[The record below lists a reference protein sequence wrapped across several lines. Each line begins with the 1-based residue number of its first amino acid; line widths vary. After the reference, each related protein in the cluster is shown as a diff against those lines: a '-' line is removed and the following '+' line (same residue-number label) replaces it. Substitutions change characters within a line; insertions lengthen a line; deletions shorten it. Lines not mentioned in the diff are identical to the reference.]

1 MEDFVV
7 TATALKLGYFALAI
21 LAAFG
26 SLLFLMRAGSAHGRQ
41 VLNSINSTPRSAS
54 TFWAAVALGLLLMLG
69 MLLGCAPANAGP
81 VIPSKY
87 DGEIKSAVG
96 KYWPDYPFWRAW
108 KAQLYAESRLDPKAI
123 SPAGAKGLAQFMNPT
138 WADVARELRL
148 GSMSPHDEIA
158 IEAGAFYVAKL
169 KRIWRSPRPAD
180 DRHKITVAS
189 YNAGPGSLIAAQ
201 RACGMPALY
210 EEIARCLPSVTG
222 RFSEETL
229 TYVAR
234 IWKYWATLE
243 AGG

>member
-26 SLLFLMRAGSAHGRQ
+26 SLLFLMRAGSAQGRQ

-96 KYWPDYPFWRAW
+96 KYWGDFTDWLFW
-108 KAQLYAESRLDPKAI
+108 KSQLYQESRLDPSAV
-123 SPAGAKGLAQFMNPT
+123 SPVGARGLAQM
-138 WADVARELRL
+138 
-148 GSMSPHDEIA
+148 
-158 IEAGAFYVAKL
+158 
-169 KRIWRSPRPAD
+169 
-180 DRHKITVAS
+180 
-189 YNAGPGSLIAAQ
+189 
-201 RACGMPALY
+201 MP
-210 EEIARCLPSVTG
+210 
-222 RFSEETL
+222 
-229 TYVAR
+229 
-234 IWKYWATLE
+234 
-243 AGG
+243 